1 MANES
6 LQATGD
12 VSDVFEN
19 ISKIIIDLS
28 SPYLSL
34 YLAVVACVNDPLKFS
49 QFI

>member
-1 MANES
+1 MANGS
-6 LQATGD
+6 LQATG
-12 VSDVFEN
+12 DVFEN